1 MTVSIYG
8 RSYNV
13 KRGAL
18 RSDFLNLIMDEDT
31 FLLYVAQNKDQVD
44 DFDTLLAIN
53 IECQKIIPMFLSV
66 FNEMVE
72 EYFIPVKY
80 NCPAVY
86 IINADASNYIAC
98 DNIELSKKS
107 NAKFNNYIGYVLEK
121 DVLYVCPTLNA
132 KFIPFGTVTKHM
144 HTKSEEPKRRTLF
157 EKIIGKNDTVFEQS
171 KKEPVQKP
179 MFEKP
184 TVVTKPIEEAR
195 PVYTPPKPTVS
206 RQAAPV
212 EERSSVQQ
220 PVLRPIFD
228 LGDDK
233 PNHNIIDETM
243 IKKPTLPKDPG
254 LPPKEKLF
262 KYCSY
267 DSNCLVVNL
276 VCNDAIGV
284 VNKRTG
290 QTNII
295 PLNDIVKAIPDYT
308 KQTAIMEFGRCITF
322 AYEVNDIKLLDI
334 RTLIRLFEDK
344 KNDPVNKQ
352 LITYSNKVLSFA
364 LASEEAV
371 NERISIKDF
380 AIQSHKEAT
389 LKYNRLKEHFH
400 AFAKHIYFIA
410 TSTTCGVMMSSGTG
424 KENQIISFDEIYEAF
439 PECKNVGDIMRM
451 FPVEYVLDAS
461 NLGLSTFEQILGVTI
476 VSPKTLAVCGTVY
489 QIKDAQYGYDSR
501 NKCIMAT
508 K

>member
-31 FLLYVAQNKDQVD
+31 FLLYVAQNQDQVD

-86 IINADASNYIAC
+86 IINADASNYVAC
-98 DNIELSKKS
+98 DNIELGKRS
-107 NAKFNNYIGYVLEK
+107 NAKFNKYIGYVLEK
-121 DVLYVCPTLNA
+121 DILYVCPTFNSQ
-132 KFIPFGTVTKHM
+132 FVPFGTTTKRLQE
-144 HTKSEEPKRRTLF
+144 KVEEPKRRMLF
-157 EKIIGKNDTVFEQS
+157 EKILGKNDTHVEQP
-171 KKEPVQKP
+171 KKEPTFASKP
-179 MFEKP
+179 QVASTP
-184 TVVTKPIEEAR
+184 VEEPR
-195 PVYTPPKPTVS
+195 QVYTPPKRVETPPPI
-206 RQAAPV
+206 PV
-212 EERSSVQQ
+212 AKTDVQQ
-220 PVLRPIFD
+220 PQQQIRRPVFD
-228 LGDDK
+228 LGEEKDI
-233 PNHNIIDETM
+233 PSIIDVST
-243 IKKPTLPKDPG
+243 INKPVVPKDKGMPA
-254 LPPKEKLF
+254 KDKLF

-267 DSNCLVVNL
+267 DSNCIVINL
-276 VCNDAIGV
+276 VCNDAIGI

-290 QTNII
+290 QTSII
-295 PLNDIVKAIPDYT
+295 PLDNIVSAIPEYT
-308 KQTAIMEFGRCITF
+308 KQTAMMEFGRCITF

-352 LITYSNKVLSFA
+352 LITYANKILSFA

-380 AIQSHKEAT
+380 AIQSHKDAIA
-389 LKYNRLKEHFH
+389 KYNQLKEHFR
-400 AFAKHIYFIA
+400 AFAKHIYFIS
-410 TSTTCGVMMSSGTG
+410 TSTTCGIIMSSGTG

-461 NLGLSTFEQILGVTI
+461 NLGISTFEQILGVTI

>member
-1 MTVSIYG
+1 
-8 RSYNV
+8 
-13 KRGAL
+13 
-18 RSDFLNLIMDEDT
+18 
-31 FLLYVAQNKDQVD
+31 
-44 DFDTLLAIN
+44 
-53 IECQKIIPMFLSV
+53 
-66 FNEMVE
+66 
-72 EYFIPVKY
+72 
-80 NCPAVY
+80 
-86 IINADASNYIAC
+86 
-98 DNIELSKKS
+98 
-107 NAKFNNYIGYVLEK
+107 VLEK
-121 DVLYVCPTLNA
+121 DVLYVCPTFKSN
-132 KFIPFGTVTKHM
+132 FTPFGTTTKYM
-144 HTKSEEPKRRTLF
+144 QSKVEGPKRKMIF
-157 EKIIGKNDTVFEQS
+157 EKILGKSDELSSQQ
-171 KKEPVQKP
+171 KREPAQEPLWEKPQVAAKPVDVQK
-179 MFEKP
+179 
-184 TVVTKPIEEAR
+184 
-195 PVYTPPKPTVS
+195 PVYTPVKPQAPQQSSSTVVKS
-206 RQAAPV
+206 TL
-212 EERSSVQQ
+212 QQ
-220 PVLRPIFD
+220 PQQSVRRPVFD

-233 PNHNIIDETM
+233 PATSIIDMAE
-243 IKKPTLPKDPG
+243 IHKPKLPKDTSV
-254 LPPKEKLF
+254 PPKEKLF

-267 DSNCLVVNL
+267 DENCLVVNL
-276 VCNDAIGV
+276 VCNDAIGI
-284 VNKRTG
+284 VNKRNG
-290 QTNII
+290 QTSII
-295 PLNDIVKAIPDYT
+295 SLDGIIKAIPEYT

-352 LITYSNKVLSFA
+352 LVTYSNKILSFA
-364 LASEEAV
+364 LASESAV

-389 LKYNRLKEHFH
+389 LKYNQLKEHFR

-410 TSTTCGVMMSSGTG
+410 TSTTCGIIMSSGTG